1 MDYLQW
7 LVILVFGLLVL
18 GAFIGY
24 VFYKRSQNEKFMK
37 NRIIAEFWK
46 EKGGR
51 IRIPLPIEPNGIEV
65 KCPQELHPDICPRYI
80 FDHNDIDPCK
90 YPENAAIGFTR
101 CDARIVSWFEN
112 NPEPINRKREKPLV
126 TSALIDSLRDN
137 DFLAFATAASKEIE
151 ILQKQLQ
158 SALQKGI
165 DKTTTLILL
174 IIGIIASGAAAGLAY
189 MAWQAVIY
197 LQKAWGIS

>member
-7 LVILVFGLLVL
+7 LVILAFGLLVL
-18 GAFIGY
+18 GVFIGY
-24 VFYKRSQNEKFMK
+24 VFYKRSQNEK
-37 NRIIAEFWK
+37 IYEEPHYSGILEG
-46 EKGGR
+46 KGAG

-112 NPEPINRKREKPLV
+112 NPEP
-126 TSALIDSLRDN
+126 
-137 DFLAFATAASKEIE
+137 
-151 ILQKQLQ
+151 
-158 SALQKGI
+158 
-165 DKTTTLILL
+165 
-174 IIGIIASGAAAGLAY
+174 
-189 MAWQAVIY
+189 
-197 LQKAWGIS
+197 